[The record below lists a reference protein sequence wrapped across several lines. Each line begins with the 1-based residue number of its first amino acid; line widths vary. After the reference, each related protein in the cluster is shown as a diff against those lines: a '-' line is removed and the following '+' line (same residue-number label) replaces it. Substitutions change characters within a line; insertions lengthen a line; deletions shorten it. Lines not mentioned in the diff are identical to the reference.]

1 MIALPPVYG
10 CINKRVLTPWYNYWH
25 GVVGDGL
32 TVRIALRQ
40 DVKPLLNSAF
50 FLLIIRVKW
59 TIPSFVLREHLIES
73 NPDWGARYSFS
84 FVNEFSQ
91 KLKFTLS
98 IYTYTYFTNNTFV
111 RNNLIILLLH
121 LDNWELNYIKT
132 TILKWI

>member
-50 FLLIIRVKW
+50 FYLLSGLSELFLHSCCASIW
-59 TIPSFVLREHLIES
+59 S
-73 NPDWGARYSFS
+73 NQTLTGVHDTHFLLSMS
-84 FVNEFSQ
+84 SVI
-91 KLKFTLS
+91 KFTLN

-111 RNNLIILLLH
+111 CNNLIILLLH

-132 TILKWI
+132 TIL